1 MTHDLPTIDQII
13 EQLARHRQRATYGAL
28 AGVVGG
34 LARSVMGRHPRTQ
47 RNSWVVSASTGLP
60 TAYLPQDIDLQ
71 LLSRSHVITSA
82 DELRQWLEQ
91 GVRVGVEPRRGLV
104 ASTRR

>member
-1 MTHDLPTIDQII
+1 MTHDLPIIDQII

-34 LARSVMGRHPRTQ
+34 LARSVMGLHPRTQ

-60 TAYLPQDIDLQ
+60 TAYLPQDIDAE

-82 DELRQWLEQ
+82 DDLRQWLEAR
-91 GVRVGVEPRRGLV
+91 RVGGG
-104 ASTRR
+104 